1 MTFAAGETSK
11 QITVQTTQD
20 GLFEGNETF
29 NLSLSNV
36 SGGTL
41 ADGTGIGVIVND
53 DLDGPVSTSG
63 RGTSKSDTINGS
75 YRSNSINGK
84 DGNDTIFG
92 NGGNDSLKGGNG
104 KDKLYGGNG
113 KDNLQGQD
121 GNDVLFGG
129 DGKDWLKGGD
139 GRDAFAFDTALGPN
153 NVDKIVDFNV
163 RDDSVYLDNAVFTAL
178 GSKGSLGSPAK
189 LKSSYFT
196 IGSKAKDAT
205 ITSSTT
211 TRRASCSM
219 TRTERAAKPRLSS
232 PRSARTSR

>member
-1 MTFAAGETSK
+1 M
-11 QITVQTTQD
+11 QTTQD
-20 GLFEGNETF
+20 SLFEGDETF

-41 ADGTGIGVIVND
+41 ADASGIGVIIND

-75 YRSNSINGK
+75 YQSNSINGK

-92 NGGNDSLKGGNG
+92 NGGNDSLKGGDG
-104 KDKLYGGNG
+104 RDKLYGGNG

-139 GRDAFAFDTALGPN
+139 GRDAFAFDTALGAN
-153 NVDKIVDFNV
+153 NVDKIIDFNV
-163 RDDSVYLDNAVFTAL
+163 RDDSVYLDNCRIHGAREQGQPWQPREAQNQLLHDRQQSEGRQRSRDLRQQERRPAL
-178 GSKGSLGSPAK
+178 
-189 LKSSYFT
+189 
-196 IGSKAKDAT
+196 
-205 ITSSTT
+205 
-211 TRRASCSM
+211 
-219 TRTERAAKPRLSS
+219 
-232 PRSARTSR
+232 